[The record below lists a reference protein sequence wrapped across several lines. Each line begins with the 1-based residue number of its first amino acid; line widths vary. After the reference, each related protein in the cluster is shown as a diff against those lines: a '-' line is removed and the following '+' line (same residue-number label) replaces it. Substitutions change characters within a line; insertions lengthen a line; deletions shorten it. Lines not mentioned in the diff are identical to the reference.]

1 MTTQKIANRLIELCR
16 KGQIDQ
22 AQKEL
27 YGENM
32 VSLEPTGA
40 RVEKAE
46 GFQAVA
52 EKGKQFAGMIEET
65 HSLSITEPIVDGK
78 HFSMGMKLDVTMKGR
93 GRTLLEEICVYKVED
108 GKIVFEQFFY

>member
-27 YGENM
+27 YGESI
-32 VSLEPTGA
+32 VSLEPAGA
-40 RVEKAE
+40 WVEKAE
-46 GFQAVA
+46 GLQAVI
-52 EKGKQFAGMIEET
+52 EKGKQFTGMIGEN
-65 HSLSITEPIVDGK
+65 HSLTITDPIVNGK
-78 HFSMGMKLDVTMKGR
+78 YFSIGMTLDATMKGR
-93 GRTLLEEICVYKVED
+93 GRTLLEEICTYKVED